1 MKAARSRAAHRE
13 LGHVLAALVRHRAPA
28 DVERRLLARLDELD
42 ECGVR
47 FLSQVVCAQH
57 PIACDGVIKDL
68 PVGRRRVQSEGRGRE
83 AKDLWRV
90 KAVEPVP
97 EGVRRPLAPC
107 AHSHV
112 VQRSAEQEAKVRVW
126 SFVSSTT

>member
-1 MKAARSRAAHRE
+1 MGGGRVMGTGVPGHVQRAHRE

-28 DVERRLLARLDELD
+28 DVERRLLARLEEFD

-47 FLSQVVCAQH
+47 LLRQVVCAQNL
-57 PIACDGVIKDL
+57 PACDGVVKDL

-90 KAVEPVP
+90 VAVEPVP
-97 EGVRRPLAPC
+97 GGARRPLAPC
-107 AHSHV
+107 AHSRV
-112 VQRSAEQEAKVRVW
+112 VQR
-126 SFVSSTT
+126 